1 MPETSIGQRM
11 TKGLAMTGRLNRLMA
26 LALAAAAVPAAA
38 PALGQDHAAPAP
50 AATAQQVVGRA
61 VAALGGA
68 EKLAAI
74 RTITARGYAQ
84 YAYMWGGGRI
94 DGSDHAPGKYL
105 AANDLTRTYDLEN
118 DRFRM
123 RERRN
128 MLFPFLAPFGHSF
141 ALNDMRLDGGVVYD
155 MQGDNAVRQANRTEG
170 ALLNDGVHM
179 RRMWMLN
186 NPAVLLRR
194 LQAAGTQLSAPRV
207 EDGNTVIDIVLA
219 EGDRLSAGF
228 SPDGK
233 PAFVRWGNWHAN
245 LGQVQFTTWF
255 SGWVAWDGQGG
266 LLLPLGYETRLDWRN
281 IDYFKMYV
289 DAYEVNTPIDNLAAP
304 LDVRDGPVPPDNASR
319 PLTHVAIAPGLWR
332 ISTGTTVVEFA
343 DHLVLFELGVN
354 PDAARAVLAYARN
367 LAPGKPIRYLVASHN
382 HFDHTAGIRQAVAE
396 GITIIQRPST
406 LQQLREA
413 VERPAPDYPDDLAR
427 NPQPFRFITMDEHLR
442 LQDATRTLDLYWG
455 RNNGH
460 MADVVFGYV
469 PEARLM
475 MEGDMVSAAYQWAH
489 WPDAF
494 RDTIAFYGLQVDV
507 VSPAHTMTEVSPD
520 VLTHA
525 QVEELLS
532 GGVARARQHCAQRL
546 EQGIYWP
553 GCPIQSKYY

>member
-1 MPETSIGQRM
+1 M
-11 TKGLAMTGRLNRLMA
+11 AGRFKRLMA
-26 LALAAAAVPAAA
+26 VALVSSMMPAAPPVLA
-38 PALGQDHAAPAP
+38 QDQAAQAP
-50 AATAQQVVGRA
+50 AATAQQVVAAA

-74 RTITARGYAQ
+74 RTITAHGYAQ

-128 MLFPFLAPFGHSF
+128 MLFPFLAQFGHSF
-141 ALNDMRLDGGVVYD
+141 ALNDMRLDGAVAFD
-155 MQGDNAVRQANRTEG
+155 MQGDNAVRQAVRTEG

-194 LQAAGTQLSAPRV
+194 MQAAGTRLSAPYM
-207 EDGNTVIDIVLA
+207 DGDNTVIEITLA

-228 SPDGK
+228 APDGK

-289 DAYEVNTPIDNLAAP
+289 DAYTVNTPIEGLAAP
-304 LDVRDGPVPPDNASR
+304 AAVRDAPVPPDNATR
-319 PLTHVAIAPGLWR
+319 PLTHVAIGRGLWR
-332 ISTGTTVVEFA
+332 LSTGTTVVEFA

-354 PDAARAVLAYARN
+354 PDAARSVLAYARN

-382 HFDHTAGIRQAVAE
+382 HFDHAAGVRQAVAE

-406 LQQLREA
+406 LQQLREMA
-413 VERPAPDYPDDLAR
+413 ERPAPDYPDDLAR
-427 NPQPFRFITMDEHLR
+427 NPQPFRSITMDEHLR

-494 RDTIAFYGLQVDV
+494 RDTIAHYGLEVDV
-507 VSPAHTMTEVSPD
+507 VSPAHTMAEVSPD
-520 VLTHA
+520 VMTHA

>member
-1 MPETSIGQRM
+1 MAG
-11 TKGLAMTGRLNRLMA
+11 KFNRLAA
-26 LALAAAAVPAAA
+26 LVLAAAVLPLAL
-38 PALGQDHAAPAP
+38 PALAQDQIAQAP
-50 AATAQQVVGRA
+50 AASARQVVARA
-61 VAALGGA
+61 VAAMGGA
-68 EKLAAI
+68 EKLAVL
-74 RTITARGYAQ
+74 RNITAHGYAQ

-94 DGSDHAPGKYL
+94 DGSEHAPGKYL
-105 AANDLTRTYDLEN
+105 AANDLTRTYDLEH
-118 DRFRM
+118 DRFRI

-128 MLFPFLAPFGHSF
+128 MLFPFLAPFGHNWG
-141 ALNDMRLDGGVVYD
+141 LNDMRLDGDVVYD
-155 MQGDNAVRQANRTEG
+155 VNGTTARRQPVRSEG

-194 LQAAGTQLSAPRV
+194 MMDPGTRLSAPRA
-207 EDGNTVIDIVLA
+207 EGDNTMIDVVLA

-228 SPDGK
+228 APDGK

-245 LGQVQFTTWF
+245 LGQVQFTTWY

-289 DAYEVNTPIDNLAAP
+289 DAYEVNTAIEDLAAP
-304 LDVRDGPVPPDNASR
+304 GEVRAAPVPPSN
-319 PLTHVAIAPGLWR
+319 PPPQLTDVPIAPGLWR
-332 ISTGTTVVEFA
+332 ISNGTTVVEFA

-354 PDAARAVLAYARN
+354 PDAARDVLAYARR

-406 LQQLREA
+406 LAQLREMA
-413 VERPAPDYPDDLAR
+413 ERPAPDYPDDLAR
-427 NPQPFRFITMDEHLR
+427 NPQPFRSLEMGEHLR
-442 LQDATRTLDLYWG
+442 LTDATRTLDLYWG

-475 MEGDMVSAAYQWAH
+475 MEGDMVTAAYEWAH
-489 WPDAF
+489 WADAL
-494 RDTIAFYGLQVDV
+494 RDSIAYYGIAVDTI
-507 VSPAHTMTEVSPD
+507 SPVHTMTEISPNL
-520 VLTHA
+520 LTMA
-525 QVEELLS
+525 QAEELLS
-532 GGVARARQHCAQRL
+532 GGVARARQHCADL
-546 EQGIYWP
+546 LAQGNYWP
-553 GCPIQSKYY
+553 GCPVQSKYY

>member
-1 MPETSIGQRM
+1 MAG
-11 TKGLAMTGRLNRLMA
+11 KFNRLAA
-26 LALAAAAVPAAA
+26 LALAAAVVPLSL
-38 PALGQDHAAPAP
+38 PALAQDHTAHAP
-50 AATAQQVVGRA
+50 AATAQQVVARA

-68 EKLAAI
+68 EKLAMI
-74 RTITARGYAQ
+74 HTITAHGYAQ

-105 AANDLTRTYDLEN
+105 AANDLTRTYDLDN

-141 ALNDMRLDGGVVYD
+141 ALNDMRLDGDVVYD
-155 MQGDNAVRQANRTEG
+155 VQGENAVRQAVRNEG

-194 LQAAGTQLSAPRV
+194 MQAAGTQLSAPRT
-207 EDGNTVIDIVLA
+207 EGDNTVIDITLA

-228 SPDGK
+228 AADGK

-245 LGQVQFTTWF
+245 LGQVQFTTWY

-289 DAYEVNTPIDNLAAP
+289 DAYEVNTQIDDLAAP
-304 LDVRDGPVPPDNASR
+304 AAVRAAPVPPDNAQR
-319 PLTHVAIAPGLWR
+319 PQTNVQIGPGLWR
-332 ISTGTTVVEFA
+332 ISNGTTVVEFA

-367 LAPGKPIRYLVASHN
+367 LAPGKPIRYLVASHG
-382 HFDHTAGIRQAVAE
+382 HFDHTAGLRQAVAE

-406 LQQLREA
+406 LQQIREM

-469 PEARLM
+469 PEAHLM
-475 MEGDMVSAAYQWAH
+475 MEGDMVSAAYEWAH
-489 WPDAF
+489 WADAF
-494 RDTIAFYGLQVDV
+494 RDSIAYYGLTVDT
-507 VSPAHTMTEVSPD
+507 VSPVHTMGEISPD
-520 VLTHA
+520 LLTHA

-532 GGVARARQHCAQRL
+532 GGVRRAREHCAQRL
-546 EQGIYWP
+546 AQGNYWP
-553 GCPIQSKYY
+553 GCPVQSKYY